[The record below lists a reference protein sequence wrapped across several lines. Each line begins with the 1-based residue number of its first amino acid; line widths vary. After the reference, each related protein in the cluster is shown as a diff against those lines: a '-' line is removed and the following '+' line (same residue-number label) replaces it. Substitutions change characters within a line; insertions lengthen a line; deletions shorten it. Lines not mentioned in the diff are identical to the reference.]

1 MLTGGQANALTVN
14 VNSQDYNVTTFPG
27 TYNANSSLFTT
38 ADMPWWG
45 NAALASQ
52 FANQYALVAATV
64 SPGFGVGS
72 CCGGN
77 FGDRG
82 PFFAIGLN
90 AGGGEARSYSA
101 TTGTASIFQLTL
113 HHSYW
118 AYAIA
123 SPVPS
128 SNSSTASVPGPLPI
142 LGLAAAFGFSRQLRK
157 RIKSSSNSV
166 PSSSAS

>member
-64 SPGFGVGS
+64 SPGFGLGS
-72 CCGGN
+72 TSGGN
-77 FGDRG
+77 FGSLG
-82 PFFAIGLN
+82 PFFAIRLN
-90 AGGGEARSYSA
+90 AGGGEAITWNG
-101 TTGTASIFQLTL
+101 TTTSTFQLTL